1 MLIIYV
7 NLVPFL
13 EQEENYLDRRSL
25 KDKLNIH
32 TADDESVLEG
42 LVVSALQSRE
52 KRNDAN
58 DVQQSLQDRTDL
70 VYPAS
75 VDVPA
80 ESKDDDLDSVP
91 EEESVVEE
99 EEEDDVAYSQIED
112 RDTVESRDQSR
123 VSSAVSSPVKAVAAP
138 KDDGDSPLQLDAKH
152 LSPLNSSGAKSSPTP
167 PALHPSFHGHD
178 SKQLDV
184 SSSFEADS
192 PARSQASHVAQQKM
206 NAVVL
211 EDSFAEEPEEEEEDD
226 EFSVE
231 EEIEEEVEERE
242 DREDSMAKEKDE
254 REEKELTKAVSPA
267 KSPDRDTKWD
277 DSRSLSGKEEEG
289 EEQGPEYD
297 SDHSSHSAAE
307 AKEMSQER
315 AQIGHKVD
323 SSKLS
328 DSDSSVQSAGGKAA
342 PSSLRPAVADDFD
355 PTDRSAA
362 DHSLFSSSSNRN
374 RVAVRRAAMEAAE
387 SKNSGD
393 SNAPGAKA
401 NVFRLGQS
409 SISRSQLGW
418 GSETSAHAVDDDRS
432 EDEDDDDEFAATEKG
447 ARNGGGTAT
456 ATARY
461 TSTSQMEAVSFDTD
475 EDDGDRPSPVRAE
488 PRRSNNQE
496 SESEG
501 EHDRNESKVKDKDN
515 NSSRESAHSA
525 GFEAEDDSE
534 GDVSFGDDEDVLPSV
549 GKGVPARTAFGSP
562 PTKST
567 SHAEKEDEDEGD
579 DEYGDDDFVEDE
591 EEEEENEPQQK
602 PVPRQA
608 PTTGGG
614 LFSTRAGTIPN
625 KSPPSNHDD
634 EDEEENEEGSV
645 EEEIEEEVEEDM
657 SVGDMVRCHCLL
669 PFYVI

>member
-1 MLIIYV
+1 MSCELSQAALNIPLKLESLLNLLIASKY
-7 NLVPFL
+7 NLRESLAVL
-13 EQEENYLDRRSL
+13 EAEAGLNEENYLDRRSL

-42 LVVSALQSRE
+42 LIVSALQSRE

-58 DVQQSLQDRTDL
+58 DVQQSLQDRTDV

-80 ESKDDDLDSVP
+80 ESKDEDLDSVP
-91 EEESVVEE
+91 EEESVVEDE

-123 VSSAVSSPVKAVAAP
+123 VSSAASSPVKAVAAS

-152 LSPLNSSGAKSSPTP
+152 LSPRNSSGAKSSPTP
-167 PALHPSFHGHD
+167 PALHPSFHGHG

-211 EDSFAEEPEEEEEDD
+211 EDSFAEEPEEEDD

-242 DREDSMAKEKDE
+242 ESMAKEEDE
-254 REEKELTKAVSPA
+254 REEKELTKAVSPVE
-267 KSPDRDTKWD
+267 SPDRDTKRD

-297 SDHSSHSAAE
+297 SDRSSHSAAE

-315 AQIGHKVD
+315 AQIGHKGD
-323 SSKLS
+323 SSKHS
-328 DSDSSVQSAGGKAA
+328 DSDSSIESAGGKAA

-362 DHSLFSSSSNRN
+362 DHSLSSSSSNRN

-387 SKNSGD
+387 SKNSAD

-401 NVFRLGQS
+401 NVFRLAQS

-432 EDEDDDDEFAATEKG
+432 EDEDGDEFAATEKG
-447 ARNGGGTAT
+447 ARNGGGGGT

-475 EDDGDRPSPVRAE
+475 EDDGDRPSPVRTE

-501 EHDRNESKVKDKDN
+501 EHDRNESKDKDKDN

-525 GFEAEDDSE
+525 DFEAEDDSE
-534 GDVSFGDDEDVLPSV
+534 GDVSFGDDAD
-549 GKGVPARTAFGSP
+549 
-562 PTKST
+562 
-567 SHAEKEDEDEGD
+567 
-579 DEYGDDDFVEDE
+579 
-591 EEEEENEPQQK
+591 
-602 PVPRQA
+602 
-608 PTTGGG
+608 
-614 LFSTRAGTIPN
+614 
-625 KSPPSNHDD
+625 
-634 EDEEENEEGSV
+634 
-645 EEEIEEEVEEDM
+645 
-657 SVGDMVRCHCLL
+657 
-669 PFYVI
+669 